1 MIAKPR
7 TLQTQV
13 CTASSYSGISRCL
26 LTALHFV
33 LTPQYTHSSIPPT
46 LCSDVTLH
54 FTPRHTSSAPPSH
67 PFRPRRLPKLS
78 FAPMSPPSKSR
89 TRPLPTATA
98 ATMPPAA
105 SNDLPAPHPH
115 HCSFHLWPP
124 RPHFHHTLRCPPPPT
139 SSTRSTPTPTRRPA
153 YPRVKP
159 PETHSH
165 HDSAQPQPHPH
176 HHLTP
181 SCNKPE
187 LPKPH
192 SNHFACAT
200 LRPHRHPHPLQTPCL
215 LQTHRPS
222 TPPHPPTTPTTPS
235 LPPSSCIPPLCI
247 AITTSCPPTC
257 SIPTIPYST
266 HAHPHPIP
274 FPVRLSPYSPS
285 RARQITNLANLQLD
299 LAQPHL

>member
-89 TRPLPTATA
+89 TRPLLTATA

-124 RPHFHHTLRCPPPPT
+124 RPHFHHTLHANTHATPRLSARQT
-139 SSTRSTPTPTRRPA
+139 SLLTSNLTW
-153 YPRVKP
+153 
-159 PETHSH
+159 HS
-165 HDSAQPQPHPH
+165 
-176 HHLTP
+176 
-181 SCNKPE
+181 
-187 LPKPH
+187 
-192 SNHFACAT
+192 
-200 LRPHRHPHPLQTPCL
+200 
-215 LQTHRPS
+215 
-222 TPPHPPTTPTTPS
+222 
-235 LPPSSCIPPLCI
+235 
-247 AITTSCPPTC
+247 PTC
-257 SIPTIPYST
+257 SINYQPLLRRLRIPSM
-266 HAHPHPIP
+266 
-274 FPVRLSPYSPS
+274 L
-285 RARQITNLANLQLD
+285 
-299 LAQPHL
+299 HLHVPRT